1 MVLVPLEC
9 SVVNA
14 LICSISSGR
23 SEITPGIVF
32 LALLFSGM
40 FGEKYCPPLWTIY
53 VSKTKKITFVS
64 SQMIEESPL
73 RDVLRVSVAETV
85 TCWPRGSSPGSREQ
99 PQKPMD

>member
-1 MVLVPLEC
+1 MVLVPLGC

-53 VSKTKKITFVS
+53 VSKTKKITSVS